1 MRVLVVG
8 GTRGMGRAVAR
19 RYAERGAS
27 VALVG
32 RDADALV
39 RAAQD
44 LDVRGAAEVATVV
57 LDLNDVDAHGR
68 ALDEAWAKLGG
79 VDVLVVTA
87 ASFGT
92 QAELE
97 ADRARMLAL
106 LQLDF
111 VATIAL
117 CEEARVRLLAAG
129 GGTLVVFSSVAGD
142 RGRKTVGLYGAA
154 KAGLGHYLEALDA
167 GYRSAGLVTIDVRPG
182 FIHTDMTAGLPA
194 PPFAGLPDEVAARV
208 LAAVERRQP
217 RVYAPGIWA
226 LVMLVIR
233 WLPRFVLRRV
243 GF

>member
-1 MRVLVVG
+1 MRVAILG
-8 GTRGMGRAVAR
+8 ATRGMGRAVAR
-19 RYAERGAS
+19 RYAERGAA
-27 VALVG
+27 VAVLG
-32 RDADALV
+32 RDPAALA

-44 LDVRGAAEVATVV
+44 LDVRGARAVAAVV
-57 LDLNDVDAHGR
+57 LDLADVDGHGR
-68 ALDEAWAKLGG
+68 ALDEAAEKLGG
-79 VDVLVVTA
+79 LDVVVVTA

-97 ADRARMLAL
+97 ADRARLVAL

-117 CEEARVRLLAAG
+117 CEEARVRLLAGG
-129 GGTLVVFSSVAGD
+129 GGTLVVFTSVAGD

-167 GYRSAGLVTIDVRPG
+167 GYRAAGLVTIDVRPG
-182 FIHTDMTAGLPA
+182 FIHTDMTAGLPV
-194 PPFAGLPDEVAARV
+194 PPFAGTPDEVAARV
-208 LAAVERRQP
+208 LDAVDRRRP

>member
-1 MRVLVVG
+1 MRVAILG
-8 GTRGMGRAVAR
+8 ATRGMGRAVAR
-19 RYAERGAS
+19 RYAERGAA
-27 VALVG
+27 VAVLG
-32 RDADALV
+32 RDPAALA

-44 LDVRGAAEVATVV
+44 LDVRGARTVAAVV
-57 LDLNDVDAHGR
+57 LDLADVEGHGR
-68 ALDEAWAKLGG
+68 ALEEAAEKLGG
-79 VDVLVVTA
+79 LDVVVVTA

-92 QAELE
+92 QVELE
-97 ADRARMLAL
+97 ADRARLVAL

-117 CEEARVRLLAAG
+117 CEEARVRLLAGG
-129 GGTLVVFSSVAGD
+129 GGTLVVFTSVAGD

-167 GYRSAGLVTIDVRPG
+167 GYRAAGLVTIDVRPG
-182 FIHTDMTAGLPA
+182 FIHTDMTAGLPV
-194 PPFAGLPDEVAARV
+194 PPFAGTPDEVAARV
-208 LAAVERRQP
+208 LDAVDRRRP

>member
-1 MRVLVVG
+1 MRVAVVG
-8 GTRGMGRAVAR
+8 ATRGMGRAVAR

-27 VALVG
+27 VAVLG
-32 RDADALV
+32 RDAEALA
-39 RAAQD
+39 RAAAD
-44 LDVRGAAEVATVV
+44 LDVRGAAEVACVV
-57 LDLNDVDAHGR
+57 LDLADCDRHGP
-68 ALDEAWAKLGG
+68 ALEEAMAKLGG
-79 VDVLVVTA
+79 LDVVVVTA

-92 QAELE
+92 QDALE
-97 ADRARMLAL
+97 ADRARL
-106 LQLDF
+106 LSLLHLDF
-111 VATIAL
+111 VATIAF
-117 CEEARVRLLAAG
+117 CEEARHRLLARG

-167 GYRSAGLVTIDVRPG
+167 RYRAAGLVTVDVRPG

-194 PPFAGLPDEVAARV
+194 PPFAGLPDEVAASV
-208 LAAVERRQP
+208 VDAVDRGLP
-217 RVYAPGIWA
+217 RVYTPRMWG